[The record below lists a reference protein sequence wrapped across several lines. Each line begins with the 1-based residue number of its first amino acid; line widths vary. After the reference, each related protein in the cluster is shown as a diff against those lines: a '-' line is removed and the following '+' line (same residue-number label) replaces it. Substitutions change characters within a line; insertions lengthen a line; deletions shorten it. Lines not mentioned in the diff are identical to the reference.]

1 MISKHLLPHA
11 YKLLIPTV
19 LTISADAIEPDITF
33 GDNGILETRGTTYW
47 ANVKGVYADDGV
59 VLMYGLENGGWP
71 DAGNIFIKKYDNTGE
86 LDTSFGIGGH
96 YKSDISNGTQGIQS
110 SGVTV
115 YDVKKIGGDIK
126 LLLSVDNRIR
136 PRNIIARLTS
146 VGLEQLLPKQGQ
158 GINRGDDQNKYW
170 AGGILSDGRI
180 WCVNRDTQAFGIVTS
195 SGYPIPSF
203 GNDGWVGPNLT
214 AINTGQGTPIE
225 LASGNIL
232 LGNNKK
238 MLLVD
243 PDGKINED
251 FDSTNFFNET
261 CSLLGAKGT
270 DIVAHVD
277 AYELP
282 SGGIRILGF
291 HHRSDGS
298 GNSTFIAEVLPNG
311 DLASEGRHR
320 FLEITNSG
328 FSAYAQKF
336 LPNGSIAQ
344 LKSLN
349 GQIPK
354 LEIIDPLNNFERV
367 EFDTGGPMSGFN
379 LSGNDIFAWTTTAGG
394 NNDKQFRVSKYIL
407 SDTDKDGLEDK
418 AELRLGTAIDIP
430 DSDEDGL
437 TDFEEL
443 VLWELDPL
451 KGDTDDDGFSDGF
464 EVQAGFDPS
473 DADSK
478 PSALIEIQPAVE
490 ISINAELGKTY
501 TLQHSTDM
509 NDWTDS
515 GVTVVGT
522 GRVQN
527 FYRPTIKQQMKYWRV
542 VEVK

>member
-1 MISKHLLPHA
+1 MISNHLLPHA

-19 LTISADAIEPDITF
+19 LTIGADAIEPDITF

-47 ANVKGVYADDGV
+47 ANITGVYADEEIT
-59 VLMYGLENGGWP
+59 LMYGIEGSGNP
-71 DAGNIFIKKYDNTGE
+71 TQGNIFVKKYNNFGE
-86 LDTSFGIGGH
+86 LDTSFGVGGH
-96 YKSDISNGTQGIQS
+96 YKSDVSNGRNGIQS
-110 SGVTV
+110 SSVTV
-115 YDVKKIGGDIK
+115 YDIKKIGDDRK
-126 LLLSVDNRIR
+126 LLLSTDHPIVPLNA
-136 PRNIIARLTS
+136 IARLTPA
-146 VGLEQLLPKQGQ
+146 GLEQLPPERGQ
-158 GINRGDDQNKYW
+158 GINTWDDQNKYW

-214 AINTGQGTPIE
+214 AINTGEGTPIE

-232 LGNNKK
+232 LGNNKS
-238 MLLVD
+238 MLLID

-282 SGGIRILGF
+282 SGGIRILGV

-311 DLASEGRHR
+311 DLASDGRHR
-320 FLEITNSG
+320 FVEITNSG
-328 FSAYAQKF
+328 LFAYDQKF

-367 EFDTGGPMSGFN
+367 EFNTGGPMSGFN
-379 LSGNDIFAWTTTAGG
+379 LSGNDIFAWTTTAVGS
-394 NNDKQFRVSKYIL
+394 NDKKFRVSKYIL
-407 SDTDKDGLEDK
+407 NDTDKDGIEDE
-418 AELRLGTAIDIP
+418 AELILGTSVDVS

-443 VLWELDPL
+443 VLWDLDPL
-451 KGDTDDDGFSDGF
+451 KSDTDNDGFSDSF
-464 EVQAGFDPS
+464 EIQAGFDPT
-473 DADSK
+473 DANSK

-490 ISINAELGKTY
+490 ISINAELGKAY

-527 FYRPTIKQQMKYWRV
+527 FYRPPTKQQMKY
-542 VEVK
+542 